1 MHDIIVITIG
11 AKDLILGCF
20 GGMIA
25 YLFDYSKAKRSGDK
39 EFIFLYS
46 SLFINIAL
54 GAFVGYVIG
63 TMFDTDMQYR
73 DAIIAFSGVSAYN
86 ILLVAEN
93 KFAIA
98 IVEKFLG
105 DKK

>member
-1 MHDIIVITIG
+1 MHDILIVLASTR
-11 AKDLILGCF
+11 DLILGMV
-20 GGMIA
+20 GGMAA

-39 EFIFLYS
+39 EFVFIFS
-46 SLFINIAL
+46 SLLINIFL

-105 DKK
+105 KK